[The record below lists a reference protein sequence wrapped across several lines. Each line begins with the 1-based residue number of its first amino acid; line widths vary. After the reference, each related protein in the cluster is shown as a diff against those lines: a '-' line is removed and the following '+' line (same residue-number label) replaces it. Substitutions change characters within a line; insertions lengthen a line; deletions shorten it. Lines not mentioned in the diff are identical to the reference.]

1 MPENNKAQI
10 ERMLTVADVREY
22 LSVTN
27 ETVYAWIKKT
37 DILAHRVGKRWMF
50 DRNALEAWI
59 KSGKAG
65 DRS

>member
-1 MPENNKAQI
+1 MPEDKKNQI

-37 DILAHRVGKRWMF
+37 DIPAHRVGKRWMF
-50 DRNALEAWI
+50 DKTELEAWE
-59 KSGKAG
+59 KSENAAE
-65 DRS
+65 